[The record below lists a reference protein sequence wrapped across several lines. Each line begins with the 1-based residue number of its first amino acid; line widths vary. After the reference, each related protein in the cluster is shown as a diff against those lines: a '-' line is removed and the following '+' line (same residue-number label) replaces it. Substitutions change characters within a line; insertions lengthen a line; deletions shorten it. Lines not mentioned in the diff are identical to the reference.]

1 MGGPAGGTMG
11 KTLSSLFT
19 LAVMEEDQ
27 LTVFAAFDG
36 DLLVGFCT
44 WPLSVTGCLDTEPFS
59 RFLLGE
65 DGTDDGGG
73 VGEAGGGEEVEE
85 EEDGCPTVRTAISCV
100 AVRRR
105 LRRPSCVSWS
115 TTSNRVSS
123 SRALIR
129 CTT

>member
-1 MGGPAGGTMG
+1 MIKDHDGNTADVTLDHTCAVRVGG
-11 KTLSSLFT
+11 
-19 LAVMEEDQ
+19 Q
-27 LTVFAAFDG
+27 LTFFAALEG

-65 DGTDDGGG
+65 DGTEDGGG
-73 VGEAGGGEEVEE
+73 EG
-85 EEDGCPTVRTAISCV
+85 EDGGLAPMTAISSV

-105 LRRPSCVSWS
+105 LRRLSCVSWS
-115 TTSNRVSS
+115 TTSSRVSLS
-123 SRALIR
+123 KALIR

>member
-1 MGGPAGGTMG
+1 MVTQ
-11 KTLSSLFT
+11 LLLFT
-19 LAVMEEDQ
+19 LDHTCPVWVRGQ
-27 LTVFAAFDG
+27 LTFFAALDG

-65 DGTDDGGG
+65 EGTEDGEGE
-73 VGEAGGGEEVEE
+73 GEAGGEE
-85 EEDGCPTVRTAISCV
+85 EEGGLAPMTAISSV

-105 LRRPSCVSWS
+105 LRRLSCVSWS
-115 TTSNRVSS
+115 TTSNLVSLS
-123 SRALIR
+123 KALIR